1 MNIQCCSAI
10 SHREE
15 VSQGLSHRA
24 WMADTL
30 GAEEKVS
37 IFLEL
42 FLWAKGTQINTQALG
57 GVSDSN
63 LAFWKVTNCS

>member
-1 MNIQCCSAI
+1 
-10 SHREE
+10 
-15 VSQGLSHRA
+15 
-24 WMADTL
+24 MADTP